1 MARIDEV
8 LSGEK
13 SWGAWCLDQLAHVGL
28 GAAYALPIE
37 GAALFLLDWSI
48 PATLIA
54 GAVIALFGGVLRE
67 IVHAAKTG
75 KAHPLDRSVDA
86 LFHLPGA
93 GVALGILLLI
103 RVLT

>member
-13 SWGAWCLDQLAHVGL
+13 SIWKWCLDQLAHVGL
-28 GAAYALPIE
+28 GTAYALPIE

-67 IVHAAKTG
+67 IVQAAKTG
-75 KAHPLDRSVDA
+75 KAHPLDRSLDA

-93 GVALGILLLI
+93 AVAFGWVLLA
-103 RVLT
+103 RALT